1 MTQQEKKKL
10 AAQLARLDA
19 ELLAA
24 DMALAANREV
34 HERAEAMS
42 VERYR
47 VALTSTRRKQQ
58 P

>member
-1 MTQQEKKKL
+1 MSQQEKKKL

-19 ELLAA
+19 EILAA

-47 VALTSTRRKQQ
+47 VALTSTRRKQ